1 MKFHRGLA
9 IYAGVMRALVFAA
22 IAALLTA
29 SAATSQAIDRPTGP
43 SSLEPAAMTRAPAP
57 TARDSLWEK
66 RRWIEKTARLLR
78 GGDGIGPNDD
88 INALLQLPEEEIARR
103 FMGDIRFGDTILDFN
118 MYYLGFKV
126 DDLRD
131 RGTYRR
137 NAFDFSNAI
146 AAAQAL
152 LIGGDYLK
160 LFDLEGPFFLPP
172 LPLVPDDPPAAED
185 AGLSLEALR
194 RKAMDEVE
202 EVFLGLYELG
212 SAQVRPTAQ
221 AYCEAFRKLVDDD
234 TTSVHARLNRA
245 FNDEDVF
252 IVMMRGR
259 VLIEPL
265 EILARAHKKECL
277 GKPARRADVKRLTA
291 AAWAAFDRYFRAYT
305 EIVKFEPANYRPRSV
320 LEFKPFDLSVFKM
333 DKWLAFGFEQSSAL
347 KNSSTNYNRRRGA
360 YVLKRFFCDDLTPVG
375 FDDPQQHVGGAHGSD
390 TPCFA
395 CHFKLDPMAGFFR
408 YRGAYFYDY
417 ANDPAVIFDDGASMD
432 RHKYENA
439 WRAPKGSRREWN
451 TGYIRSSRFEEQN
464 SYGTTLAD
472 LTKIIRNAPE
482 AKRCL
487 MKRLF
492 EYLVAEE
499 QTIDGGYLDELTRKF
514 TEEAAANSSTA
525 IRNAIVRI
533 VLSNTYH
540 QANADPRQCYDHA
553 AGAKL
558 DNAPPCRVAF
568 ILQKNCAQCHGGPNG
583 TANLDLTSWVLSPDG
598 KTRTFPHLDRDR
610 KQIAA
615 HETLGRI
622 AERLSSSDANVR
634 MPKLMVMSSQER
646 QELFLWVQEEL
657 ARNARGGRR

>member
-1 MKFHRGLA
+1 VRFPRGPA
-9 IYAGVMRALVFAA
+9 VYAGVMRALVLAA
-22 IAALLTA
+22 SAAVLTA
-29 SAATSQAIDRPTGP
+29 SAATSQAIDPATGRPAVRT
-43 SSLEPAAMTRAPAP
+43 AAPVP
-57 TARDSLWEK
+57 TARDSLWQK
-66 RRWIEKTARLLR
+66 RWWIEKTARLLR
-78 GGDGIGPNDD
+78 GGDGIGPDDD
-88 INALLQLPEEEIARR
+88 INALVQLPEEEIARR
-103 FMGDIRFGDTILDFN
+103 FMSDIRFGDTILDFN

-131 RGTYRR
+131 SGAYRR
-137 NAFDFSNAI
+137 NAFDFSNAV

-152 LIGGDYLK
+152 LTGGDYLK

-185 AGLSLEALR
+185 AALSFPDLR

-212 SAQVRPTAQ
+212 AAQARPTAQ
-221 AYCEAFRKLVDDD
+221 AYCEQFKKVLEDDD
-234 TTSVHARLNRA
+234 RSSVHARLNRA

-265 EILARAHKKECL
+265 EMLARAHKEECVA
-277 GKPARRADVKRLTA
+277 KPARRADVKRLTG
-291 AAWAAFDRYFRAYT
+291 AAWAAFDRYYRAYT
-305 EIVKFEPANYRPRSV
+305 EIMKFEPANYRPRSV
-320 LEFKPFDLSVFKM
+320 LEFKTFDLSVFKM
-333 DKWLAFGFEQSSAL
+333 DKWLAFGFEQSTAL

-375 FDDPQQHVGGAHGSD
+375 FDDPQVHVGGAHGSD

-395 CHFKLDPMAGFFR
+395 CHFKLDPMSGFFR

-417 ANDPAVIFDDGASMD
+417 ANGPSVIFDDGASID
-432 RHKYENA
+432 RRKYENA
-439 WRAPKGSRREWN
+439 WRAQKGSSREWN
-451 TGYIRSSRFEEQN
+451 TGYIRSSRFEQQN
-464 SYGTTLAD
+464 SYGTTIAD
-472 LTKIIRNAPE
+472 LTRIIRNAPE

-499 QTIDGGYLDELTRKF
+499 QTIDGGYLEELTRKF
-514 TEEAAANSSTA
+514 TEEAAVNSSNA
-525 IRNAIVRI
+525 MRNAIVRI

-553 AGAKL
+553 TGARL
-558 DNAPPCRVAF
+558 ENAPPCRVAF
-568 ILQKNCAQCHGGPNG
+568 ILQKNCAQCHAGPNG
-583 TANLDLTSWVLSPDG
+583 TGNLDLTSWVLSPDG
-598 KTRTFPHLDRDR
+598 KTWTFPHLDRDR
-610 KQIAA
+610 HQIAA
-615 HETLGRI
+615 HETLSRI
-622 AERLSSSDANVR
+622 AERLSSSDPNVR
-634 MPKLMVMSSQER
+634 MPKLMVMPSQER

-657 ARNARGGRR
+657 ARGARSGRR